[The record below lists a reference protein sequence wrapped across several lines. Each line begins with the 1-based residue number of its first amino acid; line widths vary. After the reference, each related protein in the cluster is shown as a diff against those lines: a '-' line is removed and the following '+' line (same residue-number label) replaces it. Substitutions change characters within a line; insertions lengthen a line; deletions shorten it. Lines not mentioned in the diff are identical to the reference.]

1 MNLGEIRVNAL
12 NKTDE
17 VRKNEVKKCKTQIEL
32 LKYELKKREA
42 VIK

>member
-17 VRKNEVKKCKTQIEL
+17 ARKEEVRSYQTQIEM
-32 LKYELKKREA
+32 LKYELKKREVA
-42 VIK
+42 NI

>member
-1 MNLGEIRVNAL
+1 MNLGEIRKYAL
-12 NKTDE
+12 NKIDNARKEE
-17 VRKNEVKKCKTQIEL
+17 VRKCKTQIEL